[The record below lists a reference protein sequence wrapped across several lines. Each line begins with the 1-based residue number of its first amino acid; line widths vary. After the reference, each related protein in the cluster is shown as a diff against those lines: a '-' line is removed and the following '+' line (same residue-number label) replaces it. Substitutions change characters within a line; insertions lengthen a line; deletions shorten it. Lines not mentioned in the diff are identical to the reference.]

1 MPESST
7 YSGKVRILDMN
18 GVMFD
23 VGKADLAI
31 IDPDTQT
38 WGGSIRLFDHSALA
52 TKSVTSLLELTDG
65 SRLRAQVG
73 PKSGDAGNDL
83 MFVKVVGLQD
93 VSGF

>member
-1 MPESST
+1 MPESPT
-7 YSGKVRILDMN
+7 YSGKARILDMN

-31 IDPDTQT
+31 TDPDTHS

-52 TKSVTSLLELTDG
+52 TKSMTSLLELEDG

-73 PKSGDAGNDL
+73 PKSADAGTDL
-83 MFVKVVGLQD
+83 MLVKVVGLQD
-93 VSGF
+93 VEGF